1 MASRAD
7 GLHRRSEALAARRRK
22 AEPPLG
28 AVALSTAQ
36 SESMALHLR
45 CIGALDAALRSRV
58 EGRLV
63 AAHRKQRDHWLCMPH
78 PNAQVALHPA
88 LIEQIAV
95 RLDSVLAGM
104 G

>member
-1 MASRAD
+1 M
-7 GLHRRSEALAARRRK
+7 
-22 AEPPLG
+22 
-28 AVALSTAQ
+28 STAQ

-45 CIGALDAALRSRV
+45 CIGALDAALRS
-58 EGRLV
+58 RLV

>member
-1 MASRAD
+1 MSSR
-7 GLHRRSEALAARRRK
+7 
-22 AEPPLG
+22 
-28 AVALSTAQ
+28 
-36 SESMALHLR
+36 
-45 CIGALDAALRSRV
+45 I

-63 AAHRKQRDHWLCMPH
+63 AAHWNRWDHWLCMPH

-88 LIEQIAV
+88 LIEQIAL

>member
-1 MASRAD
+1 
-7 GLHRRSEALAARRRK
+7 
-22 AEPPLG
+22 
-28 AVALSTAQ
+28 
-36 SESMALHLR
+36 MALHLR

-63 AAHRKQRDHWLCMPH
+63 AAHRDRGDHWLCMPH

>member
-1 MASRAD
+1 MGAIVGAKRW
-7 GLHRRSEALAARRRK
+7 RRRRK

-28 AVALSTAQ
+28 AVALPNAQ
-36 SESMALHLR
+36 SESMVLHLQ
-45 CIGALDAALRSRV
+45 CAGALDAALSSRI

-63 AAHRKQRDHWLCMPH
+63 AAHRNQRDHWLCMPH

>member
-1 MASRAD
+1 MSSR
-7 GLHRRSEALAARRRK
+7 
-22 AEPPLG
+22 
-28 AVALSTAQ
+28 
-36 SESMALHLR
+36 
-45 CIGALDAALRSRV
+45 I

-95 RLDSVLAGM
+95 RLASVLAGM